1 MLDRLK
7 DWLRPLRP
15 VLLPIWRRIRPSIDR
30 ASRVPSPA
38 AVVAARKAG
47 ERRRAEA
54 DRGEIRP
61 ITKAEFDWVA
71 RRYPYYRNRWAYTSA
86 AAREAADLISRH
98 HLRTAIELGA
108 HIRPLIVGA
117 DAMVLAPSADLDLE
131 GKVVVQDARQTPW
144 AVPDGA
150 YDLFVGL
157 QVFEHLGDRQNAAFL
172 EVCRVARNAVISLPI
187 DWVMDNPA
195 NCHHGITHE
204 RALSWF
210 APRVPT
216 RVVEGNAGRRR
227 RVIYVFED
235 LDRAPA

>member
-7 DWLRPLRP
+7 GWLRPIRP
-15 VLLPIWRRIRPSIDR
+15 VLLPIWRRIRPAIDR
-30 ASRVPSPA
+30 VSRVPSPS
-38 AVVAARKAG
+38 AVVAARKAR
-47 ERRRAEA
+47 EQRRMEA

-71 RRYPYYRNRWAYTSA
+71 RHYPYYRNRWAYTSA
-86 AAREAADLISRH
+86 AGREAADLISRN

-117 DAMVLAPSADLDLE
+117 DAMVLSPSDDLDLE
-131 GKVVVQDARQTPW
+131 GKVVVQDARRTPW
-144 AVPDGA
+144 AVPDRA
-150 YDLFVGL
+150 YDLFVAL

-172 EVCRVARNAVISLPI
+172 EVCRVARHAVISLPI
-187 DWVMDNPA
+187 DWVMDDPT

-204 RALSWF
+204 RALGWF

-235 LDRAPA
+235 IDRAPA